1 MPPIDDAEILARYGL
16 ESFGATSFGNGD
28 EVLAD
33 SSERGRSEHRDEFML
48 DGAHAMSMAHQ
59 PRLGQDSSSM
69 GRRRQVRG
77 NGSNE
82 YGYDNDDDNDDDDYD
97 DDEEGAYGAGQ
108 YADSLSAGGASAH
121 NLAISDRDPL
131 HVYNSVAAVLESKG
145 DRQALSDMAY
155 RAKFSVSN
163 RNFAPSLFM
172 QAIHSDTSYADLV
185 QGARL
190 LRESVS
196 QGTEALKILVHNNFD
211 RFVDARNKIDLLYDE
226 MKSRSLNEE
235 AEYGTRAFSQAL
247 QGTTHKADEI
257 YNPIIDRRARVEK
270 VRSTLSVVE
279 RYKFYFNLPSS
290 LIEYTRKGRFD
301 IAVREYK
308 KGRQLLQAVTVGQTG
323 AIDETAIDDTQ
334 ATALSK
340 IFQYV
345 WKEVQES
352 VVELRNAL
360 FRHLGQPWRPYNEQE
375 NVIRYLLDVDPGD
388 KDPVAYY
395 LERQHA
401 WIVEQMQDIYRGHQ
415 QKAAQTG
422 SQGNH
427 AERRRTFGG
436 AGAGSGAGGGASRD
450 SPPEAERRADEL
462 VRALGIES
470 FADFPAFSHGRDGEY
485 HLWKQIYNALR
496 LLSQTLVRCLP
507 DFWKLSQAYME
518 EMYQKPGTK
527 GLGRRRR
534 PGLNLERVTKCHS
547 LLEEIIEKYSQYVLR
562 LMGILGEDENIVNLD
577 CMGQAQIQTTLQRLP
592 QTHALLAG
600 HFMTAIM
607 ELVVNTANDIEAI
620 DMAQEPAIIL
630 ANLISQLKAGLVLFL
645 CEMWDRDARYMALH
659 ENWCLHHGTGYWPP
673 FYIARRDRQNAEG
686 SPATVA
692 DVVANTELL
701 PLFLRTAQT
710 ISSQLGTIHS
720 AALQPGKST
729 RTMMQGQTPHFDA
742 TFDEGQRLQS
752 ERSHEL
758 HDMAVTHV
766 KRTFFGTLYAFL
778 DSLHMLA
785 FSTQSPPGLRATSF
799 DDGEDHNPSSDA
811 PVLPAPTSPLSS
823 AATQQNH
830 QPASRGASYRRF
842 SFSLPAKSSTGSAWA
857 VSRRHSMAET
867 TRQEQNKGLARHS
880 TRSFF
885 VLATLCNLTAF
896 RLFVVPDL
904 LHSKAV
910 RYIFKLDVAD
920 ELPQLERILRRLDD
934 MIFSRYIRDKTRELS
949 SIVRRG
955 VLMGGFSWLT
965 TEMPKDT
972 QPYVSEALL
981 YLVFTHAEIMDLI
994 AEVGAGAEHHTVKQQ
1009 PLTKRVFQV
1018 LTASLAQ
1025 DLLENIRAIDSFSEG
1040 GMLQCVIESL
1050 VISQTLQTYLTPPA
1064 SECLRLLHGYV
1075 RSAFERTQ
1083 EKAKKLATQQ
1093 GRPSPRPTD
1102 GSMAEVNGVCLTEEH
1117 WGVVKKLLRDC
1128 TRRTQI
1134 QFRCFS

>member
-1 MPPIDDAEILARYGL
+1 MAPIDDAEILARYGL
-16 ESFGATSFGNGD
+16 ESFGAMSFGNGD
-28 EVLAD
+28 ETITD
-33 SSERGRSEHRDEFML
+33 SSERSRSEQRGELVL
-48 DGAHAMSMAHQ
+48 DGTHDMSMTRQ
-59 PRLGQDSSSM
+59 SRLGHSRQGSSV
-69 GRRRQVRG
+69 GRRRRQARG

-82 YGYDNDDDNDDDDYD
+82 YGDDDEDDDEDDDDE
-97 DDEEGAYGAGQ
+97 DEYGAGQ
-108 YADSLSAGGASAH
+108 YTDSMSAGGASAH

-131 HVYNSVAAVLESKG
+131 HVYKSVAAVLESKG
-145 DRQALSDMAY
+145 DRHALSDMAY

-172 QAIHSDTSYADLV
+172 QVIHSDTSYADLV

-226 MKSRSLNEE
+226 MKLRSLNEE

-308 KGRQLLQAVTVGQTG
+308 KGRLLLQAVTVGQVG
-323 AIDETAIDDTQ
+323 AVEEAVIDDTQ

-360 FRHLGQPWRPYNEQE
+360 FRHLGQPWRPYSEQE
-375 NVIRYLLDVDPGD
+375 NVIRYLLEVDPGD

-415 QKAAQTG
+415 QKAAHAGGQT
-422 SQGNH
+422 NH

-436 AGAGSGAGGGASRD
+436 VGSGAGGGASRD
-450 SPPEAERRADEL
+450 LLPDAERRADEL

-470 FADFPAFSHGRDGEY
+470 FSDFPAFAHGRDSEY

-518 EMYQKPGTK
+518 EMYQKPTAK

-562 LMGILGEDENIVNLD
+562 LTGILGEGEGIVSLD
-577 CMGQAQIQTTLQRLP
+577 CMGRAQIQTTLLRLP

-630 ANLISQLKAGLVLFL
+630 
-645 CEMWDRDARYMALH
+645 
-659 ENWCLHHGTGYWPP
+659 
-673 FYIARRDRQNAEG
+673 
-686 SPATVA
+686 
-692 DVVANTELL
+692 
-701 PLFLRTAQT
+701 
-710 ISSQLGTIHS
+710 
-720 AALQPGKST
+720 
-729 RTMMQGQTPHFDA
+729 
-742 TFDEGQRLQS
+742 
-752 ERSHEL
+752 
-758 HDMAVTHV
+758 
-766 KRTFFGTLYAFL
+766 
-778 DSLHMLA
+778 
-785 FSTQSPPGLRATSF
+785 
-799 DDGEDHNPSSDA
+799 
-811 PVLPAPTSPLSS
+811 
-823 AATQQNH
+823 
-830 QPASRGASYRRF
+830 
-842 SFSLPAKSSTGSAWA
+842 
-857 VSRRHSMAET
+857 
-867 TRQEQNKGLARHS
+867 
-880 TRSFF
+880 
-885 VLATLCNLTAF
+885 
-896 RLFVVPDL
+896 
-904 LHSKAV
+904 
-910 RYIFKLDVAD
+910 
-920 ELPQLERILRRLDD
+920 
-934 MIFSRYIRDKTRELS
+934 
-949 SIVRRG
+949 
-955 VLMGGFSWLT
+955 
-965 TEMPKDT
+965 
-972 QPYVSEALL
+972 
-981 YLVFTHAEIMDLI
+981 
-994 AEVGAGAEHHTVKQQ
+994 
-1009 PLTKRVFQV
+1009 
-1018 LTASLAQ
+1018 
-1025 DLLENIRAIDSFSEG
+1025 
-1040 GMLQCVIESL
+1040 
-1050 VISQTLQTYLTPPA
+1050 
-1064 SECLRLLHGYV
+1064 
-1075 RSAFERTQ
+1075 
-1083 EKAKKLATQQ
+1083 
-1093 GRPSPRPTD
+1093 
-1102 GSMAEVNGVCLTEEH
+1102 
-1117 WGVVKKLLRDC
+1117 
-1128 TRRTQI
+1128 
-1134 QFRCFS
+1134 

>member
-1 MPPIDDAEILARYGL
+1 
-16 ESFGATSFGNGD
+16 
-28 EVLAD
+28 
-33 SSERGRSEHRDEFML
+33 
-48 DGAHAMSMAHQ
+48 
-59 PRLGQDSSSM
+59 
-69 GRRRQVRG
+69 
-77 NGSNE
+77 
-82 YGYDNDDDNDDDDYD
+82 
-97 DDEEGAYGAGQ
+97 
-108 YADSLSAGGASAH
+108 
-121 NLAISDRDPL
+121 
-131 HVYNSVAAVLESKG
+131 
-145 DRQALSDMAY
+145 
-155 RAKFSVSN
+155 
-163 RNFAPSLFM
+163 NFAPSLFM
-172 QAIHSDTSYADLV
+172 QVIHSDTSYADLV

-226 MKSRSLNEE
+226 MKLRSLNEE

-308 KGRQLLQAVTVGQTG
+308 KGRLLLQAVTVGQVG
-323 AIDETAIDDTQ
+323 AVEEAVIDDTQ

-360 FRHLGQPWRPYNEQE
+360 FRHLGQPWRPYSEQE
-375 NVIRYLLDVDPGD
+375 NVIRYLLEVDPGD

-415 QKAAQTG
+415 QKAAHAGGQT
-422 SQGNH
+422 NH

-436 AGAGSGAGGGASRD
+436 VGSGAGGGASRD
-450 SPPEAERRADEL
+450 SLPDAERRADEL

-470 FADFPAFSHGRDGEY
+470 FSDFPAFAHGRDSEY

-518 EMYQKPGTK
+518 EMYQKPTAK

-562 LMGILGEDENIVNLD
+562 LTGILGEGEGIVSLD
-577 CMGQAQIQTTLQRLP
+577 CMGRAQIQTTLLRLP

-645 CEMWDRDARYMALH
+645 CEMWDRDAQYMSLH

-710 ISSQLGTIHS
+710 ISGQLGTIHS

-742 TFDEGQRLQS
+742 T
-752 ERSHEL
+752 
-758 HDMAVTHV
+758 
-766 KRTFFGTLYAFL
+766 
-778 DSLHMLA
+778 
-785 FSTQSPPGLRATSF
+785 
-799 DDGEDHNPSSDA
+799 
-811 PVLPAPTSPLSS
+811 
-823 AATQQNH
+823 
-830 QPASRGASYRRF
+830 
-842 SFSLPAKSSTGSAWA
+842 
-857 VSRRHSMAET
+857 
-867 TRQEQNKGLARHS
+867 
-880 TRSFF
+880 
-885 VLATLCNLTAF
+885 
-896 RLFVVPDL
+896 
-904 LHSKAV
+904 
-910 RYIFKLDVAD
+910 
-920 ELPQLERILRRLDD
+920 
-934 MIFSRYIRDKTRELS
+934 
-949 SIVRRG
+949 
-955 VLMGGFSWLT
+955 
-965 TEMPKDT
+965 
-972 QPYVSEALL
+972 
-981 YLVFTHAEIMDLI
+981 
-994 AEVGAGAEHHTVKQQ
+994 
-1009 PLTKRVFQV
+1009 
-1018 LTASLAQ
+1018 
-1025 DLLENIRAIDSFSEG
+1025 
-1040 GMLQCVIESL
+1040 
-1050 VISQTLQTYLTPPA
+1050 
-1064 SECLRLLHGYV
+1064 
-1075 RSAFERTQ
+1075 
-1083 EKAKKLATQQ
+1083 
-1093 GRPSPRPTD
+1093 
-1102 GSMAEVNGVCLTEEH
+1102 
-1117 WGVVKKLLRDC
+1117 
-1128 TRRTQI
+1128 
-1134 QFRCFS
+1134 

>member
-1 MPPIDDAEILARYGL
+1 MSPIDDAEILARYGL
-16 ESFGATSFGNGD
+16 ESFAAMKFGAGD
-28 EVLAD
+28 ESAAD
-33 SSERGRSEHRDEFML
+33 FGERSRIGQHSELGPGDTQ
-48 DGAHAMSMAHQ
+48 DMSMTQQTRLAHG
-59 PRLGQDSSSM
+59 RKGSSSSR
-69 GRRRQVRG
+69 RRRQTRG
-77 NGSNE
+77 NDNGE
-82 YGYDNDDDNDDDDYD
+82 YDYGYD
-97 DDEEGAYGAGQ
+97 DDERDDDDDEYGSGQ
-108 YADSLSAGGASAH
+108 YLDSMSSGGASAH

-131 HVYNSVAAVLESKG
+131 HIHQSVVAVLESKG
-145 DRQALSDMAY
+145 DRHSLSDMAY

-163 RNFAPSLFM
+163 RNFSPPTFM
-172 QAIHSDTSYADLV
+172 QVIHSDTSYADLV

-290 LIEYTRKGRFD
+290 LIEYTRKSRFD

-308 KGRQLLQAVTVGQTG
+308 KGRQLLQTVTVGHAGPGDEAAVDDSQT
-323 AIDETAIDDTQ
+323 
-334 ATALSK
+334 TALSK

-345 WKEVQES
+345 WKEAQES

-360 FRHLGQPWRPYNEQE
+360 FRHLAQSWRPYSEQE
-375 NVIRYLLDVDPGD
+375 NVIRYLLEIDPGD

-401 WIVEQMQDIYRGHQ
+401 WIVEQMQDIYQNHQ
-415 QKAAQTG
+415 QKAVQASHH
-422 SQGNH
+422 SQQV
-427 AERRRTFGG
+427 ERRRTFG
-436 AGAGSGAGGGASRD
+436 SGAGRELQPD
-450 SPPEAERRADEL
+450 AERRADEL

-470 FADFPAFSHGRDGEY
+470 FTDFPAFSHGRDSEY
-485 HLWKQIYNALR
+485 HLWRQIYNALR
-496 LLSQTLVRCLP
+496 TLSQTLVRCLP

-518 EMYQKPGTK
+518 EMYQKPAAK
-527 GLGRRRR
+527 GVGRRRR
-534 PGLNLERVTKCHS
+534 PGLNLDRVSKCHS

-562 LMGILGEDENIVNLD
+562 LTGILSEGENVVNPE
-577 CMGQAQIQTTLQRLP
+577 CMGESQIQSTVQRLP

-600 HFMTAIM
+600 HFMTATM

-645 CEMWDRDARYMALH
+645 CEMWDHDAQYMSLH
-659 ENWCLHHGTGYWPP
+659 EDWCLHHGTSYWPP
-673 FYIARRDRQNAEG
+673 FYIARRDRQNVEG

-692 DVVANTELL
+692 DIVANTELL

-710 ISSQLGTIHS
+710 ISGQLSTIHS

-729 RTMMQGQTPHFDA
+729 RTMMQGQTPHFNA
-742 TFDEGQRLQS
+742 TFDEGQRQQS

-758 HDMAVTHV
+758 HDMAISHV
-766 KRTFFGTLYAFL
+766 KHTFFGSLYAFL
-778 DSLHMLA
+778 DTLHLLA
-785 FSTQSPPGLRATSF
+785 FGTHPQA
-799 DDGEDHNPSSDA
+799 DA
-811 PVLPAPTSPLSS
+811 QDEAKLPAGDNRVAGSGALQQYSGLPPARSS
-823 AATQQNH
+823 AQ
-830 QPASRGASYRRF
+830 RRF
-842 SFSLPAKSSTGSAWA
+842 SFSLPVKSATRDAWS
-857 VSRRHSMAET
+857 VSRRHSVAEAS
-867 TRQEQNKGLARHS
+867 RQEQSKLSGRHT

-910 RYIFKLDVAD
+910 RYVFKLNVAD
-920 ELPQLERILRRLDD
+920 ELPRLEKMLRRLDD
-934 MIFSRYIRDKTRELS
+934 MIFSCYIRDKTRELG
-949 SIVRRG
+949 SIVHRG
-955 VLMGGFSWLT
+955 VLMGGFSWQT
-965 TEMPKDT
+965 PETPKDT

-994 AEVGAGAEHHTVKQQ
+994 AEAGAGAEHHMVKQQ

-1018 LTASLAQ
+1018 LTANLAQ
-1025 DLLENIRAIDSFSEG
+1025 DLLESMRAIDSFSVG
-1040 GMLQCVIESL
+1040 GMLQCVLESL
-1050 VISQTLQTYLTPPA
+1050 VISQTLQAYLTAPA
-1064 SECLRLLHGYV
+1064 TECLRLLHSYV
-1075 RSAFERTQ
+1075 RASFERTQ
-1083 EKAKKLATQQ
+1083 DKAAKMATQQ
-1093 GRPSPRPTD
+1093 GRPSPRPAAGD
-1102 GSMAEVNGVCLTEEH
+1102 LREVNGVVLAEEH
-1117 WGVVKKLLRDC
+1117 WDTVQKLLRDC

-1134 QFRCFS
+1134 QFRCFQPPSPNTQ